1 MPVIMISP
9 CFMNFYD
16 KLYSYMFY
24 IVLHFLRFLDDFI
37 ISRCFPLS
45 EFTLATSQAPL
56 DEADTRRGA
65 APVQSE
71 SQVMPPK
78 AGGERTVGEAK
89 VAAQVQ
95 QHFFSWEKNAD
106 GVFGRQNH

>member
-1 MPVIMISP
+1 MTL
-9 CFMNFYD
+9 FYH
-16 KLYSYMFY
+16 KLY
-24 IVLHFLRFLDDFI
+24 VLHFLRFLDDFI

-56 DEADTRRGA
+56 DEAHPRCGA

-78 AGGERTVGEAK
+78 AGGETTVGEAK
-89 VAAQVQ
+89 VAAPNSD
-95 QHFFSWEKNAD
+95 FFSWEKSAD